1 MMIFLTMMPKK
12 VLTTLN
18 MMMTF
23 KQLMKMLSMEFR
35 WSKINWSKDN
45 SDTKIR
51 RMIKEGIKIHSY
63 ERYKTKMIVIA
74 LMIFVL
80 TENVGLFETHIYLQI
95 VYMLY

>member
-1 MMIFLTMMPKK
+1 
-12 VLTTLN
+12 
-18 MMMTF
+18 
-23 KQLMKMLSMEFR
+23 
-35 WSKINWSKDN
+35 
-45 SDTKIR
+45 
-51 RMIKEGIKIHSY
+51 MIKEGIKIHSY